1 MKFKRIKK
9 LHFIGIGGTGMCG
22 IAEVLHN
29 LGYTI
34 TGSDLKQTE
43 VTDYLS
49 KLGMKINYDHI
60 PENIQGA
67 DVVVY
72 SSAVTRDNPELIK
85 ANELKIA
92 AISRA
97 EMLAELMRMK
107 FSVAVAGTHGK
118 TTTTSLVGH
127 IFSNVGLD
135 PTVIVGGRVL
145 GVGTNAYVGKGDY
158 IVIEADEFDRSLLRF
173 YPTVAIITSI
183 EPEHMECYEDFDDL
197 KNCFVEFACRVPF
210 YGSIIYCLDDPN
222 LQQVRA
228 RFTRPSLSY
237 GFSRHADLYAT
248 DLVPS
253 IEGTEFTCRSNG
265 NVLGKVFV
273 PLLGKHNVLNALAAL
288 TAALDLEVPFE
299 KAAEAIK
306 TFPGVG
312 RRLELAGQVDGIRVY
327 DDYAHHPTEIK
338 ATLEGIRHS
347 FQGKITAVFQPHLY
361 SRTKNFINEFG
372 TAFFDS
378 DTLVVTEI
386 YPAREKPIEGV
397 TGKVVAEA
405 AQRSGHKKVEFIA
418 NKDDIPSYL
427 KANLKSGDIVVV
439 FGAGDIYR
447 QTPRIIDELS
457 K

>member
-1 MKFKRIKK
+1 MKFKRIKN
-9 LHFIGIGGTGMCG
+9 LHFVGIGGTGMCG

-34 TGSDLKQTE
+34 TGSDLKQTD

-49 KLGMKINYDHI
+49 KRGIEISYEHKSG
-60 PENIQGA
+60 NIGNA

-72 SSAVTRDNPELIK
+72 SSAVTKENPELIE
-85 ANELKIA
+85 ATSRKIA

-127 IFSNVGLD
+127 VLNKVGFD

-173 YPTVAIITSI
+173 YPTVSVITSI
-183 EPEHMECYEDFDDL
+183 EPEHMECYADLDDL
-197 KNCFVEFACRVPF
+197 HNCFVEFANRVPF
-210 YGSIIYCLDDPN
+210 YGSIIYCLDDPG
-222 LQQVRA
+222 LQSVRA

-237 GFSRHADLYAT
+237 GFSRHADLFAADMKY
-248 DLVPS
+248 S

-265 NVLGKVFV
+265 NVLGKAFV
-273 PLLGKHNVLNALAAL
+273 PLLGKHNVLNALATL
-288 TAALDLEVPFE
+288 LVALDLEVPFE
-299 KAAEAIK
+299 KAAEALK
-306 TFPGVG
+306 SFPGVG

-338 ATLEGIRHS
+338 ATLEGIRQS
-347 FQGKITAVFQPHLY
+347 FQGRLAVVFQPHLY
-361 SRTKNFINEFG
+361 SRTKTFVNEFG
-372 TAFFDS
+372 SAFFDS
-378 DTLVVTEI
+378 DMLFVTKI

-397 TGKVVAEA
+397 TGQIIADA
-405 AQRSGHKKVEFIA
+405 AHRSGHKKVEYIE
-418 NKDDIPSYL
+418 NRDEIPAML
-427 KANLKSGDIVVV
+427 KSQLKSGDIVVI
-439 FGAGDIYR
+439 FGAGDINR
-447 QTPRIIDELS
+447 LTPKIVKEL
-457 K
+457 KK